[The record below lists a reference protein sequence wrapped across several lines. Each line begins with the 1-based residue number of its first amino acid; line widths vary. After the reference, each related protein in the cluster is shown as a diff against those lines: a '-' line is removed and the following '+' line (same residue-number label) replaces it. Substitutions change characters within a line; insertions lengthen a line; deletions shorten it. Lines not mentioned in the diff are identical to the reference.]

1 VWNASTLKIA
11 TGYHPCVAAPG
22 HEMYY
27 FTVIAGSSQRS
38 LRQYF
43 HPSYAYQIETIPGI
57 KDMIAKF
64 R

>member
-1 VWNASTLKIA
+1 MQNASTLKIA
-11 TGYHPCVAAPG
+11 GGYHPCVVAPG

-27 FTVIAGSSQRS
+27 FTIFAGLSQRS
-38 LRQYF
+38 LRQF
-43 HPSYAYQIETIPGI
+43 FQPTYAYQIETIPGI